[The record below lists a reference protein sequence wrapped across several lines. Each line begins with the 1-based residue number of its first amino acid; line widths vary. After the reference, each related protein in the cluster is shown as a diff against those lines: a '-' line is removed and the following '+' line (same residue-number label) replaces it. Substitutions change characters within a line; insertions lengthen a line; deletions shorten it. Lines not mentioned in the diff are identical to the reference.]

1 MAPPSYYLDAEAS
14 RVEMTRLVNA
24 METNQRIT
32 ATDAVRG
39 TSDIE
44 GAYANAGGSAENF
57 WADLAARVNEG
68 IASYGMWGGGVKSS
82 KTGRSVGQSYTDAVL
97 TGLQAYKSN
106 EASEYANSWD
116 RFYEEVI
123 KKTIED
129 ALAGAKGAADKVLNP
144 WWLAAAAALVFG
156 VIVLQGRR

>member
-1 MAPPSYYLDAEAS
+1 M
-14 RVEMTRLVNA
+14 V
-24 METNQRIT
+24 TNQRIT
-32 ATDAVRG
+32 SSEAIRA

-44 GAYANAGGSAENF
+44 GAYANAGGDAEAF
-57 WADLAARVNEG
+57 WTDLAARVNEG
-68 IASYGMWGGGVKSS
+68 IASYAAWGGGVKSS
-82 KTGRSVGQSYTDAVL
+82 KTGKSVGQSYTDAVL

-106 EASEYANSWD
+106 EASEYANSWE

-123 KKTIED
+123 KKTVED

-144 WWLAAAAALVFG
+144 WWLAAAAALVLG